1 MYEQSTKRIIAV
13 AFAAVATTSVPSAS
27 RRALTTLFGSEPI
40 SALLPGL
47 LFVGAL
53 AGLAFAVNRWREVIS
68 ALVVAVVLGAIT
80 ANLGVIP
87 TRCRPGLSFAAK
99 KFLRVGVVLLGFR
112 LTLGQIGDLGPKG
125 LGLVVV
131 VVALTFGTTQW
142 IGRRLGLPP
151 TLSLLVATGFS
162 ICGASAIAAMRGI
175 TPEAEDE
182 DVAYSIALV
191 TICGTLAIFTLPTVG
206 RWLGFQ
212 GSTLGSWIGASVH
225 DVAQTVA
232 TAAQGDADTK
242 TTAIVVKLTRVVLL
256 APLVAGMSLWR
267 RRQSAQT
274 EVIST
279 TAAAGSKTAMKRP
292 PIIPLFVAGFLA
304 AIAVRTTGWI
314 PAQTLKNIKAAETTL
329 FAAALVGLGTGVE
342 LSKLRR
348 IGSRPLVLG
357 LLSWL
362 LIATVSAVGVNVLDL

>member
-1 MYEQSTKRIIAV
+1 VVPTPI
-13 AFAAVATTSVPSAS
+13 PSAS
-27 RRALTTLFGSEPI
+27 QIGPVGLRSKAHRALISLFGSEPI
-40 SALLPGL
+40 SVLIPGFA
-47 LFVGAL
+47 FVAVLAAL
-53 AGLAFAVNRWREVIS
+53 AFSVNRWREVIS

-87 TRCRPGLSFAAK
+87 TRCRPGLTFAAK
-99 KFLRVGVVLLGFR
+99 KLLRLGVVLLGFR

-125 LGLVVV
+125 LGLVLVV
-131 VVALTFGTTQW
+131 VGLTFGATQW
-142 IGRRLGLPP
+142 LGRRLGLSP

-206 RWLGFQ
+206 RWLNFTGA
-212 GSTLGSWIGASVH
+212 TLGSWIGASVH

-267 RRQSAQT
+267 RRSPHT
-274 EVIST
+274 HVVLDGEVSPVP
-279 TAAAGSKTAMKRP
+279 AATKRP
-292 PIIPLFVAGFLA
+292 PILPLFVIGFLA
-304 AIAVRTTGWI
+304 AIVLRTTGWI
-314 PAQTLKNIKAAETTL
+314 PPAVLKRVKTAETIL
-329 FAAALVGLGTGVE
+329 FAAALVGLGAGVE
-342 LSKLRR
+342 LTKLRR

-362 LIATVSAVGVNVLDL
+362 LIATVSAVGVNVLGL